1 MRSLLA
7 TAILIVTTASAFA
20 GHPTILVLPAPG
32 SMFLIGLGGAAVL
45 FALRK
50 KK

>member
-1 MRSLLA
+1 MRGLLA
-7 TAILIVTTASAFA
+7 TGILFFTAASAFA
-20 GHPTILVLPAPG
+20 RDTTLLVLPEPG
-32 SMFLIGLGGAAVL
+32 SMFLIGLAGAAVL